1 MILQQL
7 ITGVSIGSVYALLA
21 VGYALVFSVFNFS
34 NFGFGPVMM
43 LGAFGALF
51 AIERTHM
58 ALFPG
63 ILVALAVAAVISLL
77 MEVTIYRPM
86 RQKKALKV
94 YLMIAALGI
103 NTCVP
108 NFCIQLWGGA
118 VRPFPSDWA
127 KAVIRIGNIAIPRAD
142 ILAAVLS
149 VIMLILLW
157 CFLYKTKTGL
167 GIRASAFDSNTAGL
181 MGINVNRVAAVV
193 FLLSGATAGL
203 AGCFYGMKYSVY
215 PNMGVVATKGFVSA
229 TVGGLG
235 SLPGA
240 VISGL
245 LLVFLETIISAY
257 VSTTYRDL
265 VAYGLLV
272 IVLILKPNGLLG
284 KSAHDKL

>member
-118 VRPFPSDWA
+118 VRPFHPTGQSRDPYRQYRHSQGGHSGRGFIRHHADPS
-127 KAVIRIGNIAIPRAD
+127 
-142 ILAAVLS
+142 
-149 VIMLILLW
+149 
-157 CFLYKTKTGL
+157 
-167 GIRASAFDSNTAGL
+167 
-181 MGINVNRVAAVV
+181 
-193 FLLSGATAGL
+193 
-203 AGCFYGMKYSVY
+203 
-215 PNMGVVATKGFVSA
+215 
-229 TVGGLG
+229 
-235 SLPGA
+235 
-240 VISGL
+240 
-245 LLVFLETIISAY
+245 LVFP
-257 VSTTYRDL
+257 VQ
-265 VAYGLLV
+265 
-272 IVLILKPNGLLG
+272 
-284 KSAHDKL
+284 DKNRSGNPGQRL

>member
-103 NTCVP
+103 NTCVSIRLGQSRDP
-108 NFCIQLWGGA
+108 YRQYCHSQGGHSGRGFIRHHA
-118 VRPFPSDWA
+118 DPS
-127 KAVIRIGNIAIPRAD
+127 
-142 ILAAVLS
+142 
-149 VIMLILLW
+149 
-157 CFLYKTKTGL
+157 
-167 GIRASAFDSNTAGL
+167 
-181 MGINVNRVAAVV
+181 
-193 FLLSGATAGL
+193 
-203 AGCFYGMKYSVY
+203 
-215 PNMGVVATKGFVSA
+215 
-229 TVGGLG
+229 
-235 SLPGA
+235 
-240 VISGL
+240 
-245 LLVFLETIISAY
+245 LVFP
-257 VSTTYRDL
+257 VQ
-265 VAYGLLV
+265 
-272 IVLILKPNGLLG
+272 
-284 KSAHDKL
+284 DKNRSGNPGQRL